1 MNSEDLENK
10 YQSLLDRIESIKK
23 KVYIRHTVELLNQ
36 VREFC
41 SQKKETNAFTK
52 EVYEQQTKNL
62 DKIESMNDDVMV
74 EMKDVLNKTKNDLM
88 KKTWISDD
96 KSQKYVGEFK
106 GEKKH
111 GQGTYTWI
119 GKGEISGIFEEDQFP
134 NYGTFI
140 DFEDHK
146 YVGEMKERNGKYN
159 GKGTFV
165 HFKEK
170 YKYEG
175 EFKDSQRHGYGT
187 FVQEDGSTFKGNWK
201 NGLKH
206 GKGTLV
212 NAVFFR
218 SGEEKGEEFVIDGG
232 PQTGEYI
239 EDHPHGIFNW
249 EMDSGRK
256 YVGEIKGGFFHGKGT
271 LTHPDG
277 KVEKGIWENGKLI
290 KNEGTN

>member
-1 MNSEDLENK
+1 LTNK
-10 YQSLLDRIESIKK
+10 K
-23 KVYIRHTVELLNQ
+23 
-36 VREFC
+36 
-41 SQKKETNAFTK
+41 FT
-52 EVYEQQTKNL
+52 
-62 DKIESMNDDVMV
+62 S
-74 EMKDVLNKTKNDLM
+74 
-88 KKTWISDD
+88 WISDD
-96 KSQKYVGEFK
+96 KNQKYVGGVKE
-106 GEKKH
+106 GKKH

-119 GKGEISGIFEEDQFP
+119 GIGEISGIFEEDKFP

-140 DFEDHK
+140 DYEDHK
-146 YVGEMKERNGKYN
+146 YIGEMKEQNCKYN

-218 SGEEKGEEFVIDGG
+218 SGEEKGEEFVMDGG
-232 PQTGEYI
+232 PQTGEYKDDLPI
-239 EDHPHGIFNW
+239 GEFYW
-249 EMDSGRK
+249 EMKSGRK
-256 YVGEIKGGFFHGKGT
+256 YVGELNRDGLFHGKGT

-277 KVEKGIWENGKLI
+277 KIEKGIWENAKLI
-290 KNEGTN
+290 KID

>member
-1 MNSEDLENK
+1 LTNK
-10 YQSLLDRIESIKK
+10 
-23 KVYIRHTVELLNQ
+23 
-36 VREFC
+36 EFT
-41 SQKKETNAFTK
+41 S
-52 EVYEQQTKNL
+52 
-62 DKIESMNDDVMV
+62 
-74 EMKDVLNKTKNDLM
+74 
-88 KKTWISDD
+88 WISDD
-96 KSQKYVGEFK
+96 KNQKYVGGVKE
-106 GEKKH
+106 GKKH

-119 GKGEISGIFEEDQFP
+119 GIGEISGIFEEDKFP

-140 DFEDHK
+140 DYEDHK
-146 YVGEMKERNGKYN
+146 YVGEMKEQNCKYN

-212 NAVFFR
+212 NAMFFP
-218 SGEEKGEEFVIDGG
+218 SGEEKGEEFAVDRG
-232 PQTGEYI
+232 PLTGEYI

-249 EMDSGRK
+249 EMGSGRK
-256 YVGEIKGGFFHGKGT
+256 YVGEINQDGLFHGKGT

-277 KVEKGIWENGKLI
+277 KIEKGIWENAKLVEVSKESNFNIVPIIALLVLFQLVYKCHRNDWLNQSTPNSIEKKI
-290 KNEGTN
+290 KRDQLIERFEKLKKGQLESK